1 MRKISLMMLAFI
13 SVSAFAQKAE
23 RQNIRKGNKQYDQEK
38 YTEAEIDYRK
48 SQEVNP
54 NSPQAAFNLGN
65 ALYKQQKFEDA
76 MKQYGVA
83 AQNTTDKQVVSES
96 LHNTGNVFMSTQ
108 DYAKA
113 VEAYKQALRLNP
125 GDNETRYNLALA
137 QKLLQDQQ
145 DQQQQDKDQDKDQQD
160 QNKDQQQDQQ
170 DQQKKDQQDQNKD
183 QKDQKDQQN
192 QDQNKDQQDQQQ
204 QQQPQSSDKISK
216 EMAEQILNA
225 MNQDEKEVQEKVKKQ
240 QMQQQQQKKTD
251 KDW

>member
-1 MRKISLMMLAFI
+1 MRKVSFILLSLI
-13 SVSAFAQKAE
+13 SVTAFAQKAE
-23 RQNIRKGNKQYDQEK
+23 RQNIRKGNKQYEQEK

-83 AQNTTDKQVVSES
+83 AQNTQDQQMISEA
-96 LHNTGNVFMSTQ
+96 LHNTGNVFMSGQ

-113 VEAYKQALRLNP
+113 IEVYKQSLRLNP
-125 GDNETRYNLALA
+125 SDNETRYNLALA
-137 QKLLQDQQ
+137 QKLL
-145 DQQQQDKDQDKDQQD
+145 K
-160 QNKDQQQDQQ
+160 DQQ
-170 DQQKKDQQDQNKD
+170 DQQKQD
-183 QKDQKDQQN
+183 
-192 QDQNKDQQDQQQ
+192 QDQNKDQQDQQDQQKQDQNKDQQDQQDQQKQDQKDQKDQQQDQQNQDQ
-204 QQQPQSSDKISK
+204 QQQQQQQQSDKISK

-240 QMQQQQQKKTD
+240 QMQQMQRKKSD

>member
-1 MRKISLMMLAFI
+1 MRKIAFI
-13 SVSAFAQKAE
+13 VLVFISAGTFAQKAE
-23 RQNIRKGNKQYDQEK
+23 RQNIRKGNKQYAQEK

-54 NSPQAAFNLGN
+54 NSPEAAFNLGN

-83 AQNTTDKQVVSES
+83 AQNTQDKQLISES
-96 LHNTGNVFMSTQ
+96 LHNTGNIFMAGE
-108 DYAKA
+108 DYGKA
-113 VEAYKQALRLNP
+113 IEAYKQSLRLNP

-145 DQQQQDKDQDKDQQD
+145 QEQEQQKDQQD
-160 QNKDQQQDQQ
+160 QEKDQQQQNQDQQKDQQ
-170 DQQKKDQQDQNKD
+170 DQQKDQQDK
-183 QKDQKDQQN
+183 
-192 QDQNKDQQDQQQ
+192 KDQQDQQQ
-204 QQQPQSSDKISK
+204 QNQQNQDQQQNQQQSQQSDKISK

-240 QMQQQQQKKTD
+240 QMQQMQQRKTD